1 MTTATPHQLERLKEL
16 LALQLDRLTVLQ
28 KSKLWASAQVLERK
42 IQSTRNAI
50 SLAEK
55 ELAK

>member
-16 LALQLDRLTVLQ
+16 LALQLERLTVLQ